1 MQYETLI
8 FDSDDTLCD
17 PKLGFVYCMNYAF
30 ASFDYRPKAENVIA
44 NNSITLG
51 DRYADLTAARG
62 NELAKAAVVWATEA

>member
-8 FDSDDTLCD
+8 FDLDGTPSDQ
-17 PKLGFVYCMNYAF
+17 KLGFVYCMNYAF